1 MVIYK
6 CFHTLHLYFC
16 DFLSSLLKFSKL
28 TVDLHDLT
36 VDQTTGDQ
44 NSTWWK
50 WHLNK
55 TTFDWN
61 NIWSKQHLIN
71 MILDQIMKEKIYNF
85 ESVPIL

>member
-36 VDQTTGDQ
+36 VDQMTDDPKQ
-44 NSTWWK
+44 N
-50 WHLNK
+50 LIEM
-55 TTFDWN
+55 TF
-61 NIWSKQHLIN
+61 
-71 MILDQIMKEKIYNF
+71 E
-85 ESVPIL
+85 